1 MIEWFKNMLQ
11 NDSVVSSARFI
22 NVAGFFTATGL
33 MVHDVILRGMM
44 DSTNFGMYLA
54 YCAGVYGVSKGL
66 DMVKGKEN
74 ANA

>member
-1 MIEWFKNMLQ
+1 MIEYLKNMLQ
-11 NDSVVSSARFI
+11 NDSVISSARFI

-33 MVHDVILRGMM
+33 MIHDTILRGLL

-66 DMVKGKEN
+66 DKIQGKDN
-74 ANA
+74 AV